1 MRQDTFTLPN
11 FFIQF
16 LGASTSIIHRVSLF
30 FIYALVSISDQSA
43 FSCKPPL
50 TFFHSLVV
58 CQAHCLIKA
67 S

>member
-11 FFIQF
+11 FFIHF
-16 LGASTSIIHRVSLF
+16 VGASTSIIHRFSLF
-30 FIYALVSISDQSA
+30 FIYPLVSISDQSA

-50 TFFHSLVV
+50 PFFHSLVV
-58 CQAHCLIKA
+58 CQAHFLIKA